1 MVFVTR
7 FAVSLTF
14 HDEKKKKKK
23 KWEIPPSILLQL
35 PRRIVLTRPSSRV
48 HPPVS
53 ICINI
58 FFFYFSRNNRYFVVG
73 RGPLNQARLSV
84 LTFRQTE
91 GLKTTLVNFCQF
103 SLKSN
108 KKLIISRYS
117 YFCEIFV
124 RTMNNLRYSNRAC

>member
-1 MVFVTR
+1 MQAYIITGSWFSLRASRFLWLFMV
-7 FAVSLTF
+7 
-14 HDEKKKKKK
+14 KKKKK
-23 KWEIPPSILLQL
+23 EEMRNSTVDSFTTSATNRINPPFF
-35 PRRIVLTRPSSRV
+35 SRA
-48 HPPVS
+48 S
-53 ICINI
+53 ACIDLHKYF

-117 YFCEIFV
+117 YFCEIFFV
-124 RTMNNLRYSNRAC
+124 KY